1 MNQILDA
8 LQDEKD
14 VNPAF
19 FEFKKAS
26 HHLLSD
32 LNGQPLTVYHAT
44 SHQFEM
50 FYPLSHFGTKIAA
63 QTRIKNFSE
72 TKHLAFS
79 MFEMGT
85 EKDLSRTVN
94 MFLSYVEKIKEKK
107 SVSQYEHTPYIIPAH
122 LAISNP
128 KRMIEMGFY
137 RSGYKDD
144 LLYRFIKPELIQKLY
159 HYRHKTKPIQKNNA
173 LYQVLNKVTVPVM
186 YDFIFKDPFHI
197 SAEQVRY
204 ELGLEMFYPILGENN
219 SNNPYQGLKAAYPEH
234 SLLNNMFVNRI
245 NLSMQRMMRYWEN
258 LGYDGFIYDDTVD
271 NRCFKNG
278 AFSYIVFRPLQVVR
292 LDRDP
297 VYMKGALYPSVSNQ
311 QKLDEIRDK
320 TLSQM
325 TPRRLTKSEKSRM
338 TAWHLESAT
347 FYSKERD

>member
-1 MNQILDA
+1 MNQILDVS
-8 LQDEKD
+8 LDKKD
-14 VNPAF
+14 INPAF
-19 FEFKKAS
+19 FEYKKAS
-26 HHLLSD
+26 HRLLGD
-32 LNGQPLTVYHAT
+32 LNGEPLTVYHAT

-94 MFLSYVEKIKEKK
+94 MLLSYVEKIKEKK
-107 SVSQYEHTPYIIPAH
+107 SVSQYQCTPYVIPAH
-122 LAISNP
+122 LALSNP

-137 RSGYKDD
+137 RSGYKND
-144 LLYRFIKPELIQKLY
+144 LLYRFIKSELIQKLY
-159 HYRHKTKPIQKNNA
+159 HYRHKTKPSQKNNA

-186 YDFIFKDPFHI
+186 YDFIFKDPFNI
-197 SAEQVRY
+197 SVQQVRY
-204 ELGLEMFYPILGENN
+204 ELGLETIYPILGAND
-219 SNNPYQGLKAAYPEH
+219 SNNPYKGLKEEYSKH
-234 SLLNNMFVNRI
+234 NLLKNMYVNRV
-245 NLSMQRMMRYWEN
+245 NLSMQRMIRYWEN

-271 NRCFKNG
+271 NRCR
-278 AFSYIVFRPLQVVR
+278 AFSYVIFRPLQVIR
-292 LDRDP
+292 LDREGG
-297 VYMKGALYPSVSNQ
+297 YMKGTLYPAVSNQ

-325 TPRRLTKSEKSRM
+325 TSRCLTKSEKSQM
-338 TAWHLESAT
+338 VAWHLETAS
-347 FYSKERD
+347 FYARERD